1 MLYLL
6 GFKIGFLEIRLW
18 DIVDISLVAVLLYQV
33 YKLMKGSMA
42 MRVFLGF
49 VFFYGFY
56 FLVKSLQM
64 ELLSNILSYVM
75 SGGILALIIL
85 FQNEIRK
92 FLLMV
97 AKSMSDFW
105 HRNSNPIFRSFYKNQ
120 ANGKSGTSPSLN
132 AVVEAAR
139 EMSFSN
145 TGALIVLSKN
155 SELRMIAS
163 SGDLLDAMVSKRI
176 LMSIFY
182 KNSPLH
188 DGAVIIHDDRVVAA
202 RCILPVSENSDLPA
216 QFGLRH
222 RAAIG
227 MTESSDVLVV
237 VVSEETG
244 QISLVRNGEISHN
257 LSVQEI
263 RRRLNAYLSTEN
275 NLREEIKQVEKI
287 IKKELEEVEKEKK
300 EGSTS

>member
-1 MLYLL
+1 M
-6 GFKIGFLEIRLW
+6 RLW
-18 DIVDISLVAVLLYQV
+18 DVVDISLVAVLLYQI

-42 MRVFLGF
+42 MRVLLGF
-49 VFFYGFY
+49 IFFYGFY
-56 FLVKSLQM
+56 QLVKTLKM
-64 ELLSNILSYVM
+64 ELLSTVLSYVM
-75 SGGILALIIL
+75 SGGTLALVIL

-105 HRNSNPIFRSFYKNQ
+105 HRNSNPIFRNFNRSQNSATKGN
-120 ANGKSGTSPSLN
+120 TPLLN
-132 AVVEAAR
+132 AIVEASR
-139 EMSFSN
+139 EMSFSS
-145 TGALIVLSKN
+145 TGALVVISKN

-163 SGDLLDAMVSKRI
+163 TGDLIDAKVSKRL

-188 DGAVIIHDDRVVAA
+188 DGAVIVYEDRIVAA
-202 RCILPVSENSDLPA
+202 RCILPVSENSDISA

-227 MTESSDVLVV
+227 MTENSDVLVL

-263 RRRLNAYLSTEN
+263 RRRINAYLSTEN
-275 NLREEIKQVEKI
+275 DLSANIKQVSEI
-287 IKKELEEVEKEKK
+287 LKKELEEVEKESKEKK
-300 EGSTS
+300 DN